1 MQVRQENKRAIRKFE
16 CVVMHLWYVLVDLS
30 KVLELVLQP
39 KRRDD
44 AHITSAEKASS
55 VPGRMQTAVVEIAI
69 TDLPSTL
76 GSWPAICTT
85 TPLAPAID
93 PNTMKARASPALRR
107 KVDDRQKQPNSGCT
121 LYRMASTPPSP
132 ALDNRE
138 HVNGW

>member
-93 PNTMKARASPALRR
+93 PNTMK
-107 KVDDRQKQPNSGCT
+107 
-121 LYRMASTPPSP
+121 
-132 ALDNRE
+132 
-138 HVNGW
+138 